1 MIQVRE
7 SLDSL
12 SGDDV
17 FYGVEHR
24 VCRGALPADPLSDL
38 TQLGA
43 RVWWSDQRQQ
53 ASGRSAWPI
62 RSYSSPR
69 VESCLWHLLSNGL
82 ESACFAAV

>member
-17 FYGVEHR
+17 FYGVERR

-38 TQLGA
+38 TQ
-43 RVWWSDQRQQ
+43 
-53 ASGRSAWPI
+53 
-62 RSYSSPR
+62 YS
-69 VESCLWHLLSNGL
+69 
-82 ESACFAAV
+82 